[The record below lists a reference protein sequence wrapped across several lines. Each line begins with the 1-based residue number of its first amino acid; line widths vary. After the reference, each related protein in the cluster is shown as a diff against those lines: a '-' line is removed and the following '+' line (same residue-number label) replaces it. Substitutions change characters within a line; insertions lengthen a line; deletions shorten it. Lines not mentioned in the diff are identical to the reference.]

1 MRLVFQTLCTLRAS
15 FSAVWNKTMLKT
27 NITGAIAFDFSRG
40 LETEIRHISAIVN
53 ALQGIIPHYIHT
65 LQATRRSC
73 VNANRIKWQCWK
85 KVYFNVVK
93 MVIARRKSI
102 GLINRR
108 RAKLKCRYWTRTQPA
123 KKNWA
128 RHSMWKFLRS
138 FNHNGKRNRTKRQ
151 SSSLDGGKVANNLHE
166 PS

>member
-85 KVYFNVVK
+85 KVYFNAVK

-123 KKNWA
+123 KKKLSSTFNVKVSTFFQPQRQKESNKATIFTSRW
-128 RHSMWKFLRS
+128 WKSCEKFAW
-138 FNHNGKRNRTKRQ
+138 T
-151 SSSLDGGKVANNLHE
+151 
-166 PS
+166 